1 MIKPRHH
8 LKSKD
13 ITFLTK
19 VCIVKA
25 MFFSSSHV
33 WTWELDHKEGW
44 ALKKWCFWIVVLEG
58 TLKSPLDNK
67 EIKPVNPKEN
77 KPWIFIG
84 RTDAELKLQYFGYLM
99 RRADSLEKTL
109 TLVKIEVRRRR
120 EWQRMRWLDGTT
132 DSMGISLS
140 KLQEIVKDRETWHA
154 VVHWVSKCRTWLR
167 NWTKM
172 VKKCKMKHT
181 KVWLFNM

>member
-99 RRADSLEKTL
+99 RRADSLEKDSDTGKDWGQEEKGV
-109 TLVKIEVRRRR
+109 TEDEMVG
-120 EWQRMRWLDGTT
+120 WHHWLNGHKFEQTPG
-132 DSMGISLS
+132 DSERQGNLACCSPLG
-140 KLQEIVKDRETWHA
+140 L
-154 VVHWVSKCRTWLR
+154 
-167 NWTKM
+167 
-172 VKKCKMKHT
+172 
-181 KVWLFNM
+181 KV